1 MIYDY
6 IQIQKLGSFVL
17 VAVKAHDSLY
27 CLRKYLCHHF
37 KRLAGAVAQ

>member
-17 VAVKAHDSLY
+17 GAAKAHDSLH
-27 CLRKYLCHHF
+27 CLCASISATILKS
-37 KRLAGAVAQ
+37 

>member
-27 CLRKYLCHHF
+27 CLCANISATIVK
-37 KRLAGAVAQ
+37 G